1 MIFSTAIASNVDLG
15 ETQAKAF
22 QQIRFRLSGVD
33 LSGFQLDGG
42 RQSLEGDVLTVR
54 REDWDALGMEAT
66 PIAYLT
72 RDEINA
78 LTGFLR
84 YWRGAEI
91 EGFDF
96 TSPSPSITFEDYRT

>member
-1 MIFSTAIASNVDLG
+1 MPIIPEGGIPSRLVMHPLTGPTIVICAEGPEVAIF
-15 ETQAKAF
+15 
-22 QQIRFRLSGVD
+22 
-33 LSGFQLDGG
+33 
-42 RQSLEGDVLTVR
+42 R
-54 REDWDALGMEAT
+54 REDWDSLGMEAT

-72 RDEINA
+72 REEVNA
-78 LTGFLR
+78 LTGFVR

>member
-1 MIFSTAIASNVDLG
+1 MI
-15 ETQAKAF
+15 AKNTVCLWYERDALEAA
-22 QQIRFRLSGVD
+22 RFYAATFPDSAVGAVHRAPGDYPSGK
-33 LSGFQLDGG
+33 
-42 RQSLEGDVLTVR
+42 EGDVLTVR